1 MTLPAASLLSTA
13 PELTRYQD
21 EPGQMRSGMP
31 GKAGALRLG
40 FERRG
45 DRSALVDLY
54 RRAPLLVQKALYWDD
69 ELPGMPCVFMIHT
82 SGSVLQGDRFDIEIR
97 VGDGAQAHVTN
108 QAATKIHEM
117 EANFAAQDVVI
128 ELGEDAYLE
137 YLPGVMIPHKHA
149 RFVGRLTMTVPASA
163 TVIAGDVL
171 MPGRKYHGE
180 GELFEYDVFSSTVS
194 ARRPDGTPL
203 FTEKLLVEPGRSPVR
218 DVAVMGGYDVLGTVM
233 VVTSPEAATAIL
245 AQTPAVFGPE
255 LASGASRLPNDAGL
269 IFRVLGMETDPVR
282 AAVRTF
288 WDVVR
293 RTVVGVAVPPEFLW
307 R

>member
-1 MTLPAASLLSTA
+1 MIVPAAALLSSA
-13 PELTRYQD
+13 PELAPYQD
-21 EPGQMRSGMP
+21 EPIQMRSGMP

-45 DRSALVDLY
+45 DRSALVDMY

-82 SGSVLQGDRFDIEIR
+82 SGSVLQGDRFDIEIK
-97 VGDGAQAHVTN
+97 VGEGAQAHVTT

-163 TVIAGDVL
+163 TIIAGEVL
-171 MPGRKYHGE
+171 MPGRKYHDDGE
-180 GELFEYDVFSSTVS
+180 VFEYDVFSSTTS
-194 ARRPDGTPL
+194 ARRPDGSPL
-203 FTEKLLVEPGRSPVR
+203 FTEKLLVEPARLPVR
-218 DVAVMGGYDVLGTVM
+218 DVAVMGLYDVLANIV
-233 VVTSPEAATAIL
+233 VVTPPEAAAAIL
-245 AQTPAVFGPE
+245 ARTPASVGPD
-255 LASGASRLPNDAGL
+255 LAAGASRLPNDAGL
-269 IFRVLGMETDPVR
+269 IYRVLGMETEPVQ
-282 AAVRTF
+282 AAVREF

-293 RTVVGVAVPPEFLW
+293 QTVVGVPVPREFLW